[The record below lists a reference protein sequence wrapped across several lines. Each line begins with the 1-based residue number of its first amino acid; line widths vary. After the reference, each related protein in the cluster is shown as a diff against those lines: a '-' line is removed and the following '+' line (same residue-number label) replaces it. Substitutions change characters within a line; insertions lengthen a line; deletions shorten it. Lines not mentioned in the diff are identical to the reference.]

1 MIAAVASVFI
11 TPWNLFNNPVVIH
24 STLDILACAIG
35 PLYGNLL
42 IDYYRLKRQKVVLQ
56 DLYTMSPSGA
66 YWYSHGFNLSAVF
79 ALIAAS
85 LVSFLC
91 VIVPALNWLAN
102 FSWFVG
108 VAAGALFYRT
118 LTLQTRPAASA
129 AIVVTASQGSTEEAR
144 SR

>member
-1 MIAAVASVFI
+1 V
-11 TPWNLFNNPVVIH
+11 
-24 STLDILACAIG
+24 
-35 PLYGNLL
+35 
-42 IDYYRLKRQKVVLQ
+42 Q

-66 YWYSHGFNLSAVF
+66 YWYSHGFNLSAVY

-91 VIVPALNWLAN
+91 VIAPVLSWLAN

-118 LTLQTRPAASA
+118 LTRQAQSAASA
-129 AIVVTASQGSTEEAR
+129 ALVVTGSQGSTEEA
-144 SR
+144 